1 MLLFVVLFHFLSLI
15 FWRCTIQP
23 HFSRCMCECVC
34 VWFFC
39 SLYIYW
45 PDFCLYFPN
54 RFRDFRRVPGV
65 FIIFARTHNKCI
77 YRKSLKHT
85 FRNQGAWTKTNAH
98 QPRGNFYD
106 HFILSRKKSYW
117 FWFAYCNVSM
127 KHIARKTPTTTATIA
142 TTTTTAMTTKA
153 ETTSNE
159 QKSQASKHCK
169 LRYICFYSPIESTLD
184 LFVLYCNWDFFL
196 SLSFLAISRGSIHTE
211 QACWLYFF
219 VLYIIC
225 SRFI

>member
-1 MLLFVVLFHFLSLI
+1 MANAPFCCALS
-15 FWRCTIQP
+15 
-23 HFSRCMCECVC
+23 FSSVAQFNRTSVGVC
-34 VWFFC
+34 VRVSVCVVFC

-142 TTTTTAMTTKA
+142 TMTTAMTTKA

-196 SLSFLAISRGSIHTE
+196 SLCLPRD
-211 QACWLYFF
+211 L
-219 VLYIIC
+219 
-225 SRFI
+225 SRFNTHWTGLLTILFCFIRRNVFCI